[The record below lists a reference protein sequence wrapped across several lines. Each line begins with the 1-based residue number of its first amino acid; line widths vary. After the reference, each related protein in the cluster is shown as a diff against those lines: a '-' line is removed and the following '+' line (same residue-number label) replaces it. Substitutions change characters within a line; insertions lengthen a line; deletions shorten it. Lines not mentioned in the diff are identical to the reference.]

1 MFPQTADR
9 APAMPD
15 EPNAPD
21 YTEQQPGETDLQ
33 FAWFRSFLELGPS
46 RSMLGAWR
54 VFAGE
59 KARKGPQGPDKRE
72 NLPGA
77 WKRAAEKWQWTD
89 RAGYYDLAQ
98 SDRRLAQYQ
107 TRRRD
112 LNERALDYVEK
123 QFDRA
128 KILDSWSN
136 IVMRSPRYSK
146 PVETEDG
153 VVTMQPAEWKFA
165 DGIRAATASDTSLK
179 RGLDALQI
187 LDQFEARDRATETA
201 RVFAHDDPAAT
212 PTQER
217 AALNAKLA
225 NVGHAALFEAL
236 AGVPGGI
243 EKLLAVADRQRA
255 LNGLAKP
262 YDPKTEQTQKH
273 NRDFSH
279 WPPAMLKFLEA
290 AYKEHG
296 DGSSD
301 TPSSD
306 TETEN

>member
-1 MFPQTADR
+1 
-9 APAMPD
+9 MPD

-33 FAWFRSFLELGPS
+33 FAWFRSFLEMGPGRSVRAAHRAFTGKEAPKGPS
-46 RSMLGAWR
+46 R
-54 VFAGE
+54 
-59 KARKGPQGPDKRE
+59 PQ

-77 WKRAAEKWQWTD
+77 WKRAADKWQWHT

-98 SDRRLAQYQ
+98 SDRRLSQYQ
-107 TRRRD
+107 TRRRN

-153 VVTMQPAEWKFA
+153 VVMMQPADWKFG
-165 DGIRAATASDTSLK
+165 DGIRASTASDTSLK
-179 RGLDALQI
+179 RGVDVLQI

-201 RVFAHDDPAAT
+201 RLFTPADPAAT

-217 AALNAKLA
+217 AALNAKLSE
-225 NVGHAALFEAL
+225 VGHAALYEAL
-236 AGVPGGI
+236 AGVPGGF

-262 YDPKTEQTQKH
+262 FDPSAEQTEKH

-279 WPPAMLKFLEA
+279 WPPELLKFLES

-301 TPSSD
+301 PQPTPPSND
-306 TETEN
+306 PDAEV